1 MAKWVSE
8 STNVMRALARI
19 CHLIRECRGQAFFDK
34 AVETLAELLDVPCVL
49 LGRSEMGNR
58 MLRVV
63 SRYQRGLIER
73 EGVVQVSGTPLE
85 RILADGRPCICDR
98 AAWHYFPQD
107 EELQS
112 CRAEFYW
119 GIPLRNQGDGEILGV
134 LALHAAEPRRLTSAE
149 RTLLDILGVCV
160 AKELEHV
167 HREEA
172 LRELRRKFLHAQRME
187 SLGAL
192 TAGIAHDFNNLLTG
206 ILGFTELALVQ
217 LESADETSEDARLHL
232 HQVLTLSRRARDLV
246 RHLLVLGRPEG
257 ESEQSCALHAFLKDF
272 TALLRRTI
280 PEHIEIELDL
290 APQELTLAANPV
302 HVQQVL
308 LNLVINARDAMP
320 QGGRLRIQTAHLR
333 PDVLQTPSCTRVQE
347 RSYARLTVSDTGTGI
362 APEILPHIFT
372 PFFTTKGADKGTGL
386 GLSVVREI
394 VHVHGGWIKVESEP
408 GRGTSVHV
416 FWPLARES
424 EANRSPQQ
432 PEEGQVPR
440 GSGETLLLVEDDPM
454 ILELGERLL
463 EKLGYRVL
471 TARNGREAVDLYA
484 RHRQEIRLILL
495 DAVMPEMSGEHTL
508 RQLRALDP
516 QVRILVMT
524 GYSSRDQLK
533 DFPWEATDGFL
544 LKPYDLHAL
553 AGAIRQCLARPF
565 TRDRS
570 PASDRV

>member
-1 MAKWVSE
+1 ME
-8 STNVMRALARI
+8 TLARVH
-19 CHLIRECRGQAFFDK
+19 HLISECRGQAFFDQ
-34 AVETLAELLDVPCVL
+34 AVEALAELLDVPCVL
-49 LGRSEMGNR
+49 LGRSEMGTR
-58 MLRVV
+58 RLRIV
-63 SRYQRGLIER
+63 SRYRRGFIEH
-73 EGVVQVSGTPLE
+73 EGVIQVSGTPIE
-85 RILADGRPCICDR
+85 RILADGRPYICDR
-98 AAWHYFPQD
+98 AAWRRFPQD
-107 EELQS
+107 EELQL

-119 GIPLRNQGDGEILGV
+119 GAPLRDQGDGEILGV

-149 RTLLDILGVCV
+149 GMLLEILGACV
-160 AKELEHV
+160 AKELEYV
-167 HREEA
+167 RRGEA
-172 LRELRRKFLHAQRME
+172 LRELQRKFLHAQRME

-206 ILGFTELALVQ
+206 ILGFTELALAQ
-217 LESADETSEDARLHL
+217 LESADETSEDVRLHL

-246 RHLLVLGRPEG
+246 RHLLLLGRPE
-257 ESEQSCALHAFLKDF
+257 EASERSCALHAFLKDF

-290 APQELTLAANPV
+290 APQELILAANPV

-320 QGGRLRIQTAHLR
+320 QGGCLRIQTEPLQ

-347 RSYARLTVSDTGTGI
+347 RPYARLTVSDTGTGI
-362 APEILPHIFT
+362 APDILPRIFE

-394 VHVHGGWIKVESEP
+394 VHAYGGWIEVESEP

-416 FWPLARES
+416 FWPIVRES
-424 EANRSPQQ
+424 EVHMSPQE
-432 PEEGQVPR
+432 PEQEPVPK
-440 GSGETLLLVEDDPM
+440 GSGETLLLVEDDPT
-454 ILELGERLL
+454 ILRLGERLL

-471 TARNGREAVDLYA
+471 TARTGREAVDLYA
-484 RHRQEIRLILL
+484 RHRQEIRLVLL
-495 DAVMPEMSGEHTL
+495 DAVMPEMSGEQTL
-508 RQLRALDP
+508 CQLRALDP

-533 DFPWEATDGFL
+533 DFPWEATDGLL

-553 AGAIRQCLARPF
+553 ARAIRQCLER
-565 TRDRS
+565 
-570 PASDRV
+570 